1 MSLLHKF
8 TYRMGIYC
16 IRIYIYIYIYI
27 YTYTTYVYVRMH
39 VVYVH
44 TYVRTYV
51 GGVSEV
57 SRSVYMVEV
66 IIAAT

>member
-27 YTYTTYVYVRMH
+27 YVHYVRIC
-39 VVYVH
+39 
-44 TYVRTYV
+44 TYARSICTYICTYI